1 MEASLVLTQVSHT
14 IELTDDEGT
23 QYDVEVHCEANGQ
36 VEEIIIT
43 DTTGCYP
50 EEDHEQV
57 LKDYIEENLH
67 EIINN

>member
-1 MEASLVLTQVSHT
+1 MELEHILTQVSHT
-14 IELTDDEGT
+14 LSLTDDEGI

-43 DTTGCYP
+43 DTEGCYP
-50 EEDHEQV
+50 DEDKEQD

-67 EIINN
+67 NVI

>member
-1 MEASLVLTQVSHT
+1 MQANLILTQISHT
-14 IELTDDEGT
+14 IELTDDDGN

-43 DTTGCYP
+43 DMEGAYP
-50 EEDHEQV
+50 DEELEQE

-67 EIINN
+67 NIV